1 MAKRVLAIAGIVL
14 FLSMAVQLVPAQEDG
29 TDLNSLFNEEVVT
42 PSSTPDQTA
51 PSSSSGAT
59 GQGTTTAASNPL
71 QGLLKTEAVRIG
83 GSVTGT
89 VGISGTWNDPWT
101 KGIDITAPDAQ
112 QLSPA
117 LSSLVYFDARPDEEF
132 RVHGSVKTDW
142 PFSST
147 YSVLSSASLT
157 GSTLSTTSTSITV
170 PDVRV
175 FELFSDFQLGDKV
188 YFRFGKATVKWG
200 VGYFFSP
207 ADIINLQPIDIND
220 PTAQREGPLQFRVLM
235 PFGPSQNTV
244 SFYTIF
250 DASNP
255 DFSTTALA
263 GKAEFVL
270 GRYELGLGGYYRDDT
285 AERAALTLTGPLGKF
300 DIFAEGVVSRGSP
313 KTFYSFSTSAPY
325 YSISQPKDHRT
336 TLYPSA
342 TAGFLY
348 NDQDNNIT
356 AVAQYYYNGEGYAD
370 SEKSSSIA
378 ALDTLLSTPLPAAT
392 KTTLTGLSKLFAYG
406 SGRHYAAASL
416 SFSEIGGSDFS
427 ASLLG
432 LANFSD
438 LSGLVQPSVSWQ
450 IADRLKLTGSVL
462 FFFGASDTEY
472 GILRPNSP
480 MTLSVSLSAGTGN
493 F

>member
-1 MAKRVLAIAGIVL
+1 MTKRFIAIAGIIL
-14 FLSMAVQLVPAQEDG
+14 FLSMAVQFVSAQEGG
-29 TDLNSLFNEEVVT
+29 TDLDSLFGEEVVVPENPAGQT
-42 PSSTPDQTA
+42 AQPDQT
-51 PSSSSGAT
+51 
-59 GQGTTTAASNPL
+59 GQGVPADAANPL

-83 GSVTGT
+83 GSITGT
-89 VGISGTWNDPWT
+89 IDISGTWNDPLT
-101 KGIDITAPDAQ
+101 NGFDIIAPDKQ
-112 QLSPA
+112 KFSPA
-117 LSSLVYFDARPDEEF
+117 LSSLVYFDARPEDTF
-132 RVHGSVKTDW
+132 RVHGSFKTAW

-147 YSVLSSASLT
+147 NTFLT
-157 GSTLSTTSTSITV
+157 STTDSKSITI
-170 PDVRV
+170 PNLSI
-175 FELFSDFQLGDKV
+175 FELFSDFQLGDKA

-207 ADIINLQPIDIND
+207 ADIINLEQISLFD

-250 DASNP
+250 DTSNP

-270 GRYELGLGGYYRDDT
+270 GRYELGVSGYYRDDT

-300 DIFAEGVVSRGSP
+300 DVFAEGVISRGSP

-325 YSISQPKDHRT
+325 YSTSASKDHRT

-348 NDQDNNIT
+348 NDQNNNIT
-356 AVAQYYYNGEGYAD
+356 AIAQYYYNGEGYAD
-370 SEKSSSIA
+370 SERSSSIS
-378 ALDTLLSTPLPAAT
+378 ALNTLLSMPLPDAT
-392 KTTLTGLSKLFAYG
+392 KTALTGLSKLFAYG
-406 SGRHYAAASL
+406 SGRHYGAASI

-450 IADRLKLTGSVL
+450 IADRLKLTGSAL
-462 FFFGASDTEY
+462 FFFGASNTEY
-472 GILRPNSP
+472 SILRPNNP
-480 MTLSVSLSAGTGN
+480 MTLSLSLSAGTGN